1 MKAQALLIVALNVLQ
16 IVLVLITPENLGILL
31 GKVSKEVSL
40 LPKRME
46 KVTKEVK
53 KGYNKGK
60 K

>member
-1 MKAQALLIVALNVLQ
+1 MKKLAGLLASTLQDNV
-16 IVLVLITPENLGILL
+16 TPENLGILL

-40 LPKRME
+40 LPKKME